1 MNDFVAK
8 ARMTINAPVGHVW
21 EALTEPKLIKQYMF
35 GTDVDTTW
43 EPGSPIVYRGEWQGT
58 QYADTGK
65 VLEFEPH
72 RLIRSTFFSS
82 LSGKE
87 DRPENYNTVTYELE
101 DRGAETILTVTQD
114 NNSSQAEAEEAEGN
128 WRMTLEGL
136 REVVEEL
143 AGKP

>member
-1 MNDFVAK
+1 MNDFVAR

-21 EALTEPKLIKQYMF
+21 QGLTDPKLIKQYMF
-35 GTDVDTTW
+35 GTNVDTTW

-101 DRGAETILTVTQD
+101 DRGAETIVTVTQD
-114 NNSSQAEAEEAEGN
+114 NNATQDEADEAESN

>member
-1 MNDFVAK
+1 MNDFVAQ

-21 EALTEPKLIKQYMF
+21 QGLTDPKLIKQYMF
-35 GTDVDTTW
+35 GTNVDTTW

-101 DRGAETILTVTQD
+101 DRGAETIVTVTQD
-114 NNSSQAEAEEAEGN
+114 NNATQEEAEEAESN

>member
-1 MNDFVAK
+1 MDDFTAT
-8 ARMTINAPVGHVW
+8 ATMTINAPVGLVW
-21 EALTEPKLIKQYMF
+21 QALTDPKLIKQYMF
-35 GTDVDTTW
+35 GTEVDTTW
-43 EPGSPIVYRGEWQGT
+43 EPGSPIVYRGEWKGT

-65 VLEFEPH
+65 ILDVEPE
-72 RLIRSTFFSS
+72 RLLRSTFFSS
-82 LSGKE
+82 MSGKE

-114 NNSSQAEAEEAEGN
+114 NNASQAEADEAQGN

-143 AGKP
+143 VGKP

>member
-1 MNDFVAK
+1 MNDFVAQ

-21 EALTEPKLIKQYMF
+21 QGLTDPKLIKQYMF
-35 GTDVDTTW
+35 GTNVDTTW

-101 DRGAETILTVTQD
+101 DRGAETIVTVTQD
-114 NNSSQAEAEEAEGN
+114 NNATQAEADAIASLPPASG
-128 WRMTLEGL
+128 T
-136 REVVEEL
+136 
-143 AGKP
+143 